1 MRSMRVPLLDSNQ
14 VESATKLVNRNVSFR
29 PDKWLAESEVGLK
42 VFILKSP
49 AKSKLIFILSFAESH

>member
-1 MRSMRVPLLDSNQ
+1 MRSMRVPLLDLKH

-49 AKSKLIFILSFAESH
+49 AKSKLIFI